1 MGGELDI
8 QALTATDLESVRAI
22 VASTEM
28 FYDDEI
34 EMAVDLGAECV
45 SAGPEESGYHAYLA
59 FDGAE
64 PVGYICFG
72 PTLLT
77 QGTYDLYWLVVDKKV
92 QGRGFGKELVK
103 FVARAVRTM
112 GGRLVIA
119 ETSGREDYVP
129 TRAFYDR
136 AGFKNVG
143 EIPDFYREGDSKVTY
158 MLRV

>member
-8 QALTATDLESVRAI
+8 QAITATDLESVRAI

-34 EMAVDLGAECV
+34 EMAVDLGAACA
-45 SAGPEESGYHAYLA
+45 SDGPEESGYHAYLA

-72 PTLLT
+72 PTALT
-77 QGTYDLYWLVVDKKV
+77 QGTYDLYWLVVDKKT

-103 FVARAVRTM
+103 FVARAVRAM

-119 ETSGREDYVP
+119 ETSLRDDYIP

-136 AGFKNVG
+136 AGFTNVG
-143 EIPDFYREGDSKVTY
+143 EIPDFYREGDGKVTY